1 MLPPPPDPMYIRPHP
16 LAGANPSHF
25 TPLPSATRAHL
36 QRFAA
41 FSAMAGS
48 GSDSDQ
54 SGSVDWGVIPCGLEE
69 AMAVRIALRRS
80 REDSARPTDGSVRR
94 DAIASAHRALGS
106 SGAGSSRS
114 RPEHLSF
121 PITGRAEY
129 ESHRERAARRGK
141 ERIRAAEARIAAEMA
156 AAEAADAAA
165 RAAAEEEAIR
175 ARIVKKR
182 QRRNT
187 RALAREQ
194 NRAVRAMAG
203 LPPKEEKGRFDDK
216 QIRLDPDR
224 VFDPYFREKDT
235 DTSPTYL

>member
-1 MLPPPPDPMYIRPHP
+1 
-16 LAGANPSHF
+16 
-25 TPLPSATRAHL
+25 
-36 QRFAA
+36 
-41 FSAMAGS
+41 
-48 GSDSDQ
+48 
-54 SGSVDWGVIPCGLEE
+54 
-69 AMAVRIALRRS
+69 MAVRIALRRS

-121 PITGRAEY
+121 PITGRADY

-175 ARIVKKR
+175 ACIVKKR

-203 LPPKEEKGRFDDK
+203 LPPKEEEDSGAGRRAAEAKGKMEMFLFGSQK
-216 QIRLDPDR
+216 KVL
-224 VFDPYFREKDT
+224 FSFACSTFLFEC
-235 DTSPTYL
+235 

>member
-1 MLPPPPDPMYIRPHP
+1 MPITSDPTDAGPPDPTYIRPHP
-16 LAGANPSHF
+16 LAGPNPSHF

-36 QRFAA
+36 RRFPA

-114 RPEHLSF
+114 RQPEHLSF

-156 AAEAADAAA
+156 AAEAADEVAGAV
-165 RAAAEEEAIR
+165 AEEEAIH

-182 QRRNT
+182 RRRST
-187 RALAREQ
+187 RALAR
-194 NRAVRAMAG
+194 
-203 LPPKEEKGRFDDK
+203 
-216 QIRLDPDR
+216 
-224 VFDPYFREKDT
+224 
-235 DTSPTYL
+235 

>member
-1 MLPPPPDPMYIRPHP
+1 
-16 LAGANPSHF
+16 
-25 TPLPSATRAHL
+25 
-36 QRFAA
+36 
-41 FSAMAGS
+41 MAGS

-94 DAIASAHRALGS
+94 DSIASAECALRS
-106 SGAGSSRS
+106 SGAGSSQSR
-114 RPEHLSF
+114 RPENLSF
-121 PITGRAEY
+121 PITGRTDY
-129 ESHRERAARRGK
+129 ESHRERIDRRGK

-194 NRAVRAMAG
+194 SQAVRAMAG
-203 LPPKEEKGRFDDK
+203 LPPKEEKDSDGEDSSGDE
-216 QIRLDPDR
+216 QIRLDPYC
-224 VFDPYFREKDT
+224 VFERYFREKDGK
-235 DTSPTYL
+235 DAGKGKGSRG

>member
-1 MLPPPPDPMYIRPHP
+1 MVHACVLSLISVIVLEHLHPVAPKPSSNARVARPITDRSQNFDPDGRLKRTSNA
-16 LAGANPSHF
+16 LADRH
-25 TPLPSATRAHL
+25 
-36 QRFAA
+36 
-41 FSAMAGS
+41 S
-48 GSDSDQ
+48 GQ
-54 SGSVDWGVIPCGLEE
+54 TGSVDWGVIPCGLEE

-94 DAIASAHRALGS
+94 DSIASAHRALGS

-121 PITGRAEY
+121 PITGRADY

-165 RAAAEEEAIR
+165 RVAAEEEAIR

-187 RALAREQ
+187 RALA
-194 NRAVRAMAG
+194 
-203 LPPKEEKGRFDDK
+203 P
-216 QIRLDPDR
+216 
-224 VFDPYFREKDT
+224 
-235 DTSPTYL
+235 